1 MEFHTFGNPSDPVI
15 VLIHGMLTPWQIWEE
30 AIQHYSKRYCVV
42 VPELDAHT
50 EETVSEFQSIA
61 DEAKKLAAYLKQSFG
76 GSTRMI
82 CGLSM
87 GGRIAAEAVKDPEL
101 HTEVLVLDGAPLIKL
116 PGVAKT
122 IMKHSYQNIIH
133 KSRNRDP
140 KVLESCKKEF
150 LPEKY
155 LEAFLQIADHMDDT
169 SIANIIDSVFS
180 DFEFVPYEKE
190 MRILFLHGTK
200 GNEAV
205 SKKAALHLKESN
217 PQTVIRCFEGYA
229 HAQLACYEPQKWINE
244 TEQFLINKNA

>member
-1 MEFHTFGNPSDPVI
+1 MEFHTFGNPTDPVI

-30 AIQHYSKRYCVV
+30 AVKHYSERFCVV

-50 EETVSEFQSIA
+50 EETASAFQSIT
-61 DEAKKLAAYLKQSFG
+61 DEAEKLAAYLKQSFG
-76 GSTRMI
+76 GRTLMI

-87 GGRIAAEAVKDPEL
+87 GGRIAAEAVKDPQL
-101 HTEVLVLDGAPLIKL
+101 HTDVLVLDGAPLIKL

-122 IMKHSYQNIIH
+122 IMKHSYQNIIQ
-133 KSRNRDP
+133 KSRKRDP
-140 KVLESCKKEF
+140 RVLESFKKDF
-150 LPEKY
+150 LPENY
-155 LEAFLQIADHMDDT
+155 LEPFLQIADRMEDT

-180 DFEFVPYEKE
+180 EFEFVPYENE

-205 SKKAALHLKESN
+205 SKKAALRLKEKN

-229 HAQLACYEPQKWINE
+229 HAQLACYEPQKWIAE
-244 TEQFLINKNA
+244 TEQFLINKTA